1 MRVILQMFG
10 FRFEESVSSTL
21 PLSLVPLSA
30 SAKLVPARCADLCQQ
45 FRLPGSVSSLF
56 PFTYPC
62 SLVISVDRHAVCC
75 RHGIGMCV
83 CVCVKYP
90 SVCTIHLWTAHT
102 LFLSLCPAMNNIP
115 CLFNVNLAQ
124 LHPREA
130 AQVPGIAQTN
140 IFRPYIHDK
149 LSPD

>member
-10 FRFEESVSSTL
+10 FRFEESVSSS
-21 PLSLVPLSA
+21 LSLFSLSLSA

-75 RHGIGMCV
+75 RHGIWTCV
-83 CVCVKYP
+83 CV
-90 SVCTIHLWTAHT
+90 SVCVWSAPACAQFTYGQSLPCSSPSAPLWIIFPVCLMSTWLSSILERLRKCLGLPRQTYSVYIYTI
-102 LFLSLCPAMNNIP
+102 N
-115 CLFNVNLAQ
+115 
-124 LHPREA
+124 
-130 AQVPGIAQTN
+130 
-140 IFRPYIHDK
+140 
-149 LSPD
+149 